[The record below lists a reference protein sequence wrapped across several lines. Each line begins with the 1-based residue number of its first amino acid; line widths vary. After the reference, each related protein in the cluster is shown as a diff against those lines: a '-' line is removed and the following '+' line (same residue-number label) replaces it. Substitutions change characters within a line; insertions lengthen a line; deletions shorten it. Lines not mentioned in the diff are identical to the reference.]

1 MIFERDNWQEIFS
14 TINKNKL
21 RTFLTGFSVAW
32 GIFMLI
38 ILLGSGSGL
47 QNGIHH
53 QFESDAINS
62 LWIYS
67 GQTSK
72 AYKGTNAGRRILFNN
87 QDFQKVKNSDSYI
100 DHASGRF
107 YLGNKVINYKKQY
120 GAYDTRAVD
129 PGYKFIENTPMKEG
143 RFLDQF
149 DNQKYKKVIVLSDVV
164 AKELFKNVKD
174 PVGKYV
180 NVGLIPFK
188 IIGVYQSDS
197 SQQQTRT
204 VYIPVLTAQ
213 KVFNGGNR
221 IHQMMM
227 TVGDASLKQTK
238 AIEKEV
244 RNQLANLHHFD
255 PTDERAIRINNNVE
269 NYRKFQNLFLGIR
282 IFIWIVGIGT
292 IIAGIV
298 GISNIMMIV
307 VKERTRE
314 VGVRKALGATPRSI
328 IGLILLESVVI
339 TSFAGYIGLMA
350 GVGILELINKYIPPS
365 DFFRD
370 PTANIQIALV
380 AMALLI
386 VAGTIAGFI
395 PARKAS
401 SIKPIEAL
409 RDE

>member
-62 LWIYS
+62 LWIFS
-67 GQTSK
+67 GQTTK

-87 QDFQKVKNSDSYI
+87 QDYQKVKNSDAFI

-107 YLGNKVINYKKQY
+107 FLGNKVINYKKQY
-120 GAYDTRAVD
+120 GSYDIRAVN
-129 PGYKFIENTPMKEG
+129 PGYKYIEKTPLKEG

-164 AKELFKNVKD
+164 AKDLFKNGEE
-174 PVGKYV
+174 PLGKYI

-188 IIGVYQSDS
+188 VVGVYQSNS
-197 SQQQTRT
+197 GEREMRV
-204 VYIPVLTAQ
+204 VYIPVSTAQ
-213 KVFNGGNR
+213 RIFSGGNR

-227 TVGDASLKQTK
+227 TVGNASLKQTK
-238 AIEKEV
+238 NIEKEI
-244 RNQLANLHHFD
+244 RNQLATLHHFD
-255 PTDERAIRINNNVE
+255 PTDQRAVRINNNVE

-328 IGLILLESVVI
+328 VGLILLESVTI
-339 TSFAGYIGLMA
+339 TSLAGYVGLMA
-350 GVGILELINKYIPPS
+350 GVGILELINKYVPPS
-365 DFFRD
+365 DFFRN
-370 PTANIQIALV
+370 PEANIQIALI
-380 AMALLI
+380 AMVLLI

-395 PARKAS
+395 PARKAA